1 MITSSS
7 KKTQY
12 GGGKNRGFKRKRPRD
27 TMADSTFYF
36 IIYTHKTLCRFFF
49 FLQTCKV
56 EVTASHKSQ
65 NVIVVFIA
73 ENNKSQIS
81 L

>member
-1 MITSSS
+1 
-7 KKTQY
+7 
-12 GGGKNRGFKRKRPRD
+12 
-27 TMADSTFYF
+27 MADSTFYF
-36 IIYTHKTLCRFFF
+36 IIYTHTKHYVGVFLF